1 MWYQKDWFTG
11 SDYYNLKRKNRFMQK
26 RSRLKSRSNKNF
38 MKGQRYIMLRAVTPI
53 FGSTEINIK

>member
-11 SDYYNLKRKNRFMQK
+11 SDYYNLKENRFMQK